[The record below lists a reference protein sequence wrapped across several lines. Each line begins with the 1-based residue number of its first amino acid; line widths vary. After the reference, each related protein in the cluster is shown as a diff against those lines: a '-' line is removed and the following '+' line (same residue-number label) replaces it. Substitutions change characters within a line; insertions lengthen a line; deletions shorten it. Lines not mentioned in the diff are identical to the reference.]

1 MERKDVSCDVLVI
14 GAGLAGMAASLFA
27 LEKGLVTAQ
36 AGLPGETLFASSVLD
51 LMAVTPIEEGRLW
64 EDPFAAIAAEIAQN
78 PAHPYAKVARKD
90 IEAAFGAFTGFLA
103 QAGMPYAGRDGR
115 NVEIL
120 TPVGTSKRTY
130 RVPES
135 MWKAVLA
142 MEEKAPCLIV
152 DFEGLKGFSA
162 RQIAETQKADWPGLR
177 FVRLDFPGMTGD
189 LYVEKMAFALEGES
203 VRQALAEAVRP
214 HIGDAAYVA
223 FPAVLGH
230 YRPGKVF
237 AEMERLLGVGIFE
250 IPTMP
255 PGVTGLRLKAAFEEG
270 LAGKGLKSL
279 FQKLVLGC
287 RVEEDGSFLFS
298 MGRNAEEFT
307 VRAKAAILA
316 SGRFFGKGLK
326 AERELVREAVFGLPV
341 EQPKGRAAW
350 HQKDMFDQA
359 GHPINRAGIVTDARL
374 RPLGADGLPAFPN
387 LYAAGSILAG
397 QDWIRMKCGAGT
409 ALATAYAAVNDIAA
423 G

>member
-64 EDPFAAIAAEIAQN
+64 EDPFAAIAAETAIN
-78 PAHPYAKVARKD
+78 PAHPYAKMARRD
-90 IEAAFGAFTGFLA
+90 IEAAFDAFTGFLGR
-103 QAGMPYAGRDGR
+103 AGMPYMGLPGE

-120 TPVGTSKRTY
+120 TPVGTRKRTY
-130 RVPES
+130 RVPAS
-135 MWKAVLA
+135 MWKAVAA
-142 MEEKAPCLIV
+142 MKEKAPCLIV

-162 RQIAETQKADWPGLR
+162 RQIAETQGANWPGLR
-177 FVRLDFPGMTGD
+177 HARIPFPGMTGD
-189 LYVEKMAFALEGES
+189 LYVEKMAFALEGEGP
-203 VRQALAEAVRP
+203 REALAEAVRP
-214 HIGDAAYVA
+214 LVGDAAYVA
-223 FPAVLGH
+223 FPAILGH

-237 AEMERLLGVGIFE
+237 AEMERLLGAQIFE

-270 LAGKGLKSL
+270 LLAMGLTSL
-279 FQKLVLGC
+279 FQKLVIGFS
-287 RVEEDGSFLFS
+287 VEPDGSFLFS
-298 MGRNAEEFT
+298 MGRSSEEFT

-316 SGRFFGKGLK
+316 TGRFFGKGLR
-326 AERELVREAVFGLPV
+326 AERELVRETVFGLPV

-350 HQKDMFDQA
+350 HRQEMFDQR
-359 GHPINRAGIVTDARL
+359 GHPVNRAGLVADMRL

-397 QDWIRMKCGAGT
+397 QDWTRMKCGAGT